1 MNYSFFVICDHTIDK
16 CVSGHCEMNCAIPV
30 RWTVQF
36 QCDEPWLNT
45 TTMNWWMIG
54 LGGVTMIPAL
64 NFLLHNK
71 WTISN
76 IIHLFTPS
84 KLHGSFV
91 INYVNIF
98 SSQSAQVG
106 QLWPAIIRCTLCVVQ
121 RASTIYLNIFFFGYA
136 HLILTNI
143 HRNDPY

>member
-1 MNYSFFVICDHTIDK
+1 MCFRSLWNELCNS
-16 CVSGHCEMNCAIPV
+16 SAMNCAIPV
-30 RWTVQF
+30 WWTMTKYNN
-36 QCDEPWLNT
+36 DELMDDWTWLCNHD
-45 TTMNWWMIG
+45 
-54 LGGVTMIPAL
+54 PL
-64 NFLLHNK
+64 NFLVHNK
-71 WTISN
+71 WTIST
-76 IIHLFTPS
+76 IIHLFTRS